1 MRYFRY
7 SRWDGTQEVAP
18 FDPEELIEHLA
29 DDLLADGD
37 LRSALQ
43 RLMQTGYRNQDGQR
57 MMGLQQLLERLRQQR
72 QRQLDRYQ
80 LNDLLKDIREKL
92 DEVVRTEREGIERRL
107 ERARQGRE
115 PGQGE
120 SAGSQRPDR
129 GSPAGEPPRTAQTGD
144 QPAPRGGP
152 GQRGP
157 AGAEPPSGQQSGPG
171 SGAESGQSGADGLSQ
186 EQLQR
191 MLEQMA
197 RRKQEFLDSLP
208 KDVGGAIRALMDY
221 EFMEPE
227 AQRLFQELLQ
237 QLQQQIME
245 SYFQGLKQ
253 SLQNLTQGPQRLT
266 ADDVRR
272 MNEMLRDLNE
282 LLRERQE
289 GGSPDFEGFM
299 QKHGQ
304 FFPPGMQ
311 NLDDLVRHLQQR
323 MAAMQSLLDS
333 LSASQRRELQEM
345 MQSLFRDPALQ
356 EELTELALNL
366 EQLYPMGQLRRQYSF
381 RGDDSLSLQ
390 EAMRLMEQLQE
401 LDQLERQL
409 LRARDP
415 SALDQLDPQRVRELL
430 GDDAAQSLEQLRQ
443 ITRQLEE
450 AGYIAK
456 KGQRWELTPRAIRK
470 IGQKALRDIF
480 QHLRR
485 DAFGRHETHFRGRG
499 GERTDES
506 KGYEFGD
513 PFLLDLQRTVMN
525 GVMRQGPGTPIALQ
539 PQDFEV
545 YRTELLTQCA
555 TVLLLDM
562 SRSMFL
568 RGCITAAKKVAIALN
583 ALIRGQYPRDGLYI
597 VPFSYYAREIKP
609 EDLPHLTWNEWG
621 YGTNMQHA
629 FMLARQ
635 LLARHKGGSRQ
646 IILITDGE
654 PTAYFEGGHIEFSYP
669 PTQRTFQETLR
680 EVARCTSEG
689 IVINTFMLERGHYLI
704 DFVDQLTKI
713 NRGRAFYATPERL
726 GEYILVDYVD
736 RKRKQ
741 IR

>member
-1 MRYFRY
+1 MPSYRY
-7 SRWDGTQEVAP
+7 SRWDGTQEVVP
-18 FDPEELIEHLA
+18 FDPEELLEHLA

-43 RLMQTGYRNQDGQR
+43 RLMQAGYRNRDGQR
-57 MMGLQQLLERLRQQR
+57 MLGLQQLLERLRQQR

-92 DEVVRTEREGIERRL
+92 DQVVRTEREGIQRRL
-107 ERARQGRE
+107 ERARQGQAPPQ
-115 PGQGE
+115 PGAPA
-120 SAGSQRPDR
+120 AGQRPDSAPQP
-129 GSPAGEPPRTAQTGD
+129 GAQPAGGERQRPPADAPPVPSPVQPGGAQEP
-144 QPAPRGGP
+144 GGE
-152 GQRGP
+152 RD
-157 AGAEPPSGQQSGPG
+157 AE
-171 SGAESGQSGADGLSQ
+171 GLSP

-191 MLEQMA
+191 ALEQLA
-197 RRKQEFLDSLP
+197 RRKQEFLDNLP

-227 AQRLFQELLQ
+227 AQRLFQELLE

-253 SLQNLTQGPQRLT
+253 SLQDLTQGPRRLT
-266 ADDVRR
+266 ADDLRR
-272 MNEMLRDLNE
+272 LNAMLRDLNE
-282 LLRERQE
+282 LLRQRQE
-289 GGSPDFEGFM
+289 GGEPDFERFM
-299 QKHGQ
+299 QQHGQ

-323 MAAMQSLLDS
+323 MAAVQSLLDS
-333 LSASQRRELQEM
+333 LSPAQRRELQQM
-345 MQSLFRDPALQ
+345 LQSLFRDPALQ

-366 EQLYPMGQLRRQYSF
+366 EQLYPMGQLRRQYPF
-381 RGDDSLSLQ
+381 RGDDPLSLQ

-415 SALDQLDPQRVRELL
+415 SALDQIDPERVRELL

-443 ITRQLEE
+443 LTRQLEE

-525 GVMRQGPGTPIALQ
+525 GVMRQGPGTPVRLQ

-568 RGCITAAKKVAIALN
+568 RGCITAAKKVAIALH

-654 PTAYFEGGHIEFSYP
+654 PTAYFDGEHIEFSYP

-680 EVARCTSEG
+680 EVARCTNEG
-689 IVINTFMLERGHYLI
+689 IMINTFMLERGHYLI

>member
-1 MRYFRY
+1 MPSYRY

-18 FDPEELIEHLA
+18 FDPEELLEHLA

-43 RLMQTGYRNQDGQR
+43 RLMQAGYRNRDGQR
-57 MMGLQQLLERLRQQR
+57 MLGLQQLLERLRQQR

-92 DEVVRTEREGIERRL
+92 DQVVRTEREGIQRRL
-107 ERARQGRE
+107 ERARQGQAPPQ
-115 PGQGE
+115 PGAPA
-120 SAGSQRPDR
+120 AGQRPDSAPQP
-129 GSPAGEPPRTAQTGD
+129 GAQPAGGERQRPPADAPPVPSPVQPGGAQ
-144 QPAPRGGP
+144 QQGGE
-152 GQRGP
+152 RD
-157 AGAEPPSGQQSGPG
+157 AE
-171 SGAESGQSGADGLSQ
+171 GLSP

-191 MLEQMA
+191 ALEQLA
-197 RRKQEFLDSLP
+197 RRKQEFLDNLP

-227 AQRLFQELLQ
+227 AQRLFQELLE

-253 SLQNLTQGPQRLT
+253 SLQDLTQGPRRLT
-266 ADDVRR
+266 ADDLRR
-272 MNEMLRDLNE
+272 LNAMLRDLNE
-282 LLRERQE
+282 LLRQRQE
-289 GGSPDFEGFM
+289 GGEPDFERFM
-299 QKHGQ
+299 QQHGQ

-311 NLDDLVRHLQQR
+311 NPDDLVRHLQQR

-333 LSASQRRELQEM
+333 LSPAQRRELQQM
-345 MQSLFRDPALQ
+345 LQSLFRDPALQ

-366 EQLYPMGQLRRQYSF
+366 EQLYPMGQLRRQYPF
-381 RGDDSLSLQ
+381 RGDDPLSLQ

-415 SALDQLDPQRVRELL
+415 SALDQIDPERVRELL

-443 ITRQLEE
+443 LTRQLEE

-480 QHLRR
+480 QHLHR

-525 GVMRQGPGTPIALQ
+525 GVMRQGPGTPVRLQ

-568 RGCITAAKKVAIALN
+568 RGCITAAKKVAIALH

-654 PTAYFEGGHIEFSYP
+654 PTAYFDGEHIEFSYP

-680 EVARCTSEG
+680 EVARCTNEG